1 MARMRARRRSVL
13 AVVVLASLYLGG
25 CVTSTTT
32 QSFRVVKDANVE
44 SGYIATDADFSQ
56 YDRLLGKDMG
66 IFFPSGA
73 PLSEADI
80 QRIRQIFRSA
90 FFAELE
96 HYTIVTEAGSGVMT
110 VEASLIDMRSG
121 TYEEVPGMRS
131 ELRELG
137 QPGEL
142 VFLMELRDSAS
153 DRVLGRAA
161 DSAYTPSLATGGGRE
176 TDWAGVESAAQ
187 NWATLFRNF
196 LDQNLQQN
204 GVIEK

>member
-1 MARMRARRRSVL
+1 MAGKRASRWSDL

-32 QSFRVVKDANVE
+32 QSFRVVKDSKVE
-44 SGYIATDADFSQ
+44 SSYIATDADFSQ
-56 YDRLLGKDMG
+56 YNRLLGKDMG

-73 PLSEADI
+73 PLNEEDI
-80 QRIRQIFRSA
+80 HRIRQIFRAA
-90 FFAELE
+90 FLGELE
-96 HYTIVTEAGSGVMT
+96 HYTIVTEAGPGVMT

-121 TYEEVPGMRS
+121 TYKDVPRMRS

-153 DRVLGRAA
+153 DYVLGRAA
-161 DSAYTPSLATGGGRE
+161 DSAYTPSLATGDGRE

-187 NWATLFRNF
+187 NWAKLFRNF
-196 LDQNLQQN
+196 LDQNLQQ
-204 GVIEK
+204 KSQ